1 MNKIITFILFSIVT
15 SFIYAKEPFRIV
27 VLSPNLTEI
36 THSIIKLSKT
46 NGTKIVGV
54 IHYLGEPDYTK
65 TIQGVGDANSLNVE
79 KVILLQPDIILAS
92 PMNSPISIQ
101 QLKSF
106 NLSVHVLDANSLDEI
121 NTLVLNIGNLIHLP
135 QSAKKISSEYLS
147 ELEKLKKTYK
157 NSTSRSIFVQLS
169 EIPIFSVGNQGTIN
183 EIVSLCHG
191 KNIFSNI
198 PYPSFQTGVEQV
210 LIANPDLIFQL
221 FYNLNNQQT
230 YSINQHSQWQ
240 NWDNLAAVANEKIYK
255 INPNLISQNTPQILE
270 GANLLCKLIA
280 QESIN

>member
-1 MNKIITFILFSIVT
+1 
-15 SFIYAKEPFRIV
+15 
-27 VLSPNLTEI
+27 
-36 THSIIKLSKT
+36 
-46 NGTKIVGV
+46 
-54 IHYLGEPDYTK
+54 
-65 TIQGVGDANSLNVE
+65 E

-121 NTLVLNIGNLIHLP
+121 NTLVLNIGNLIQLP
-135 QSAKKISSEYLS
+135 QSAQNISSDYLS

-157 NSTSRSIFVQLS
+157 NSISRSIFIQLS
-169 EIPIFSVGNQGTIN
+169 EIPIFSIGNQGTIN

-255 INPNLISQNTPQILE
+255 INPNLISQNTPKILK